1 MSSGGN
7 NLKHAFDRHT
17 ERVDLL
23 TTLSHLPNKKRAKI
37 IEEYRLRSEAAFAP
51 ATLRNYRMILRLFG
65 EWCSEQ
71 GLSDAPPIAP
81 STVAAWVDDMGGKL
95 AANTIETRLWGIA
108 ELHRSH
114 FLPSPTTH
122 RLVELAVK
130 AMKRKYGSM
139 SKQAPPLGKEEVLAA
154 ISGLGNSRIEMRD
167 KALLW
172 IATDS
177 WCRASEIAA
186 FRVRD
191 LQRQSDGSSLLFVAR
206 SKTDQDGQGAFAY
219 LSARGTA
226 AVLSWIEEAKLADA
240 DPILTKSQQGSVKQP
255 MNPATLSRVI
265 KRCTGRSDVS
275 AHSTRVGGVHDA
287 FRLGCD
293 LSSIMVAGRWSS
305 PEMPARYGRRI
316 LASQSAAARVSEAF
330 EQVGPVIDIAQDPKV
345 TSGTFC
351 SDKSLENGA

>member
-1 MSSGGN
+1 MEQ
-7 NLKHAFDRHT
+7 AFDRQS
-17 ERVDLL
+17 ERIELL
-23 TTLSHLPNKKRAKI
+23 STLSHLPKGKQTALIK
-37 IEEYRLRSEAAFAP
+37 EYRQRSEAAFAP

-65 EWCSEQ
+65 AWCEER
-71 GLSDAPPIAP
+71 GLSDVPPIAP
-81 STVAAWVDDMGGKL
+81 STVACWVDDMGGKL

-122 RLVELAVK
+122 RLVELSLKAV
-130 AMKRKYGSM
+130 KRKYGAM
-139 SKQAPPLGKEEVLAA
+139 SKQAPPLGKKEVLETIAK
-154 ISGLGNSRIEMRD
+154 LGNSRLELRD

-177 WCRASEIAA
+177 WCRASEITA

-191 LQRQSDGSSLLFVAR
+191 IQRQDDGSSLLFVVR
-206 SKTDQDGQGAFAY
+206 SKTDQNGQGAFAF
-219 LSARGTA
+219 LSERGTL
-226 AVLSWIEEAKLADA
+226 AVLRWIETAKLQDN
-240 DPILTKSQQGSVKQP
+240 DPILTKSQKGGLKRP
-255 MNPATLSRVI
+255 MDPATLSRAI
-265 KRCTGRSDVS
+265 KRCTGRKDVS

-316 LASQSAAARVSEAF
+316 LASQSAAAKVSEAF
-330 EQVGPVIDIAQDPKV
+330 
-345 TSGTFC
+345 
-351 SDKSLENGA
+351 SDEG